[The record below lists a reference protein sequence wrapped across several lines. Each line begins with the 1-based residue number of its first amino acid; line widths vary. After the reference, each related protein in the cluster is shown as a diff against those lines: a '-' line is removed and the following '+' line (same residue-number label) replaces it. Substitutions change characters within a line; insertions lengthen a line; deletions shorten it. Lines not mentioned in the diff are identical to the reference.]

1 MKSIIP
7 LKPHASRKIW
17 GGQLLAKLKGLSE
30 DSDLDP
36 VGETWEVSAHKDG
49 PSKSE
54 YGNLNEFSNL
64 EEIPYLI
71 KLIET
76 SDNLSVQVH
85 PNDEFSKKNENQKG
99 KSECWLILDATEG
112 EGIYLGV
119 KSDTTLEKFENSLSK
134 GEDVSSLMNF
144 YPVKRGDFFYV
155 PAGTA
160 HAIGKGVFLAEVQQC
175 SDVTYRVWDWNRIDE
190 NGKSRELHVEKAMQ
204 VIRFDEEFNYPV
216 NFKIQNDV
224 LRHSEIKLLELS
236 DFELTSFSIEGE
248 REIIC
253 GKRYSSIFVLSGE
266 IKIEKEDQSHT
277 AKEYEAVLI
286 PISDNKKVKVSG
298 SGNFLFIR

>member
-1 MKSIIP
+1 MKAIIP

-30 DSDLDP
+30 DPSLDP
-36 VGETWEVSAHKDG
+36 VGETWEVSAHSDG

-54 YGNLNEFSNL
+54 YGNLDNFSNL

-85 PNDEFSKKNENQKG
+85 PNDEFSRVHENQKG
-99 KSECWLILDATEG
+99 KSECWLVLDAVEG

-119 KSDTTLEKFENSLSK
+119 KTDTNVENFKKALEK

-175 SDVTYRVWDWNRIDE
+175 SDVTYRVWDWNRVDE

-224 LRHSEIKLLELS
+224 LKHHEIKLLELS
-236 DFELTSFSIEGE
+236 DFELISYSITSEKQIN
-248 REIIC
+248 C
-253 GKRYSSIFVLSGE
+253 GKRFSSIFVLSGE
-266 IKIEKEDQSHT
+266 IKIDKGGQTHT

-286 PISDNKKVKVSG
+286 PVSEDKEIKVSG

>member
-1 MKSIIP
+1 MKAIIP

-17 GGQLLAKLKGLSE
+17 GGQLLAKLKGLKE
-30 DSDLDP
+30 APDLDP
-36 VGETWEVSAHKDG
+36 VGETWEVSAHDDG

-54 YGNLNEFSNL
+54 YGNLNEFSSL
-64 EEIPYLI
+64 TEIPYLI

-85 PNDEFSKKNENQKG
+85 PNDEFSKKYENQKG

-112 EGIYLGV
+112 QGIYLGV
-119 KSDTTLEKFENSLSK
+119 KNSTSRESFESALSK

-175 SDVTYRVWDWNRIDE
+175 SDVTYRVWDWNRVDE
-190 NGKSRELHVEKAMQ
+190 KGNSRELHVEKAMQ
-204 VIRFDEEFNYPV
+204 VIRFDDEFNFPM
-216 NFKIQNDV
+216 NFKIQNEV
-224 LRHSEIKLLELS
+224 LNHEKIKLLELN
-236 DFELTSFSIEGE
+236 DFELTSYSISGE
-248 REIIC
+248 IEIRS
-253 GKRYSSIFVLSGE
+253 GKRYASLFVLSGE
-266 IKIEKEDQSHT
+266 LTIEKEGCSYI

-286 PISDNKKVKVSG
+286 PVSEDNSIKVSG
-298 SGNFLFIR
+298 SANFLFIR